1 MLGVGIIQ
9 WGGRVMDLWFK
20 CLRFNTWQEWQE
32 IFFSRVTFLC
42 WPLFSVHSTPLL
54 PQWHIKD
61 PSHSAKSAGGR
72 LQIITHTF
80 LTQQSWSGLTALFRR
95 NFWTSQ
101 GNELTCN
108 LLGNTH
114 PQLSQ
119 LAEPLWTDPGIKS
132 GISMCKIIS
141 TSKQQQKRRWGMSG
155 QTFSQNPHKGGR
167 SHQRTRRSVQ
177 FLCQTGTAENKV

>member
-9 WGGRVMDLWFK
+9 WSGRVMDLWLK

-32 IFFSRVTFLC
+32 ILFSRVTFLC
-42 WPLFSVHSTPLL
+42 WPLFSVHSTPLI

-108 LLGNTH
+108 LSGNTH

-119 LAEPLWTDPGIKS
+119 LAEPLWTDPGQKS
-132 GISMCKIIS
+132 GIDACKLIF
-141 TSKQQQKRRWGMSG
+141 TLKKKKCWWGMIHQPFPPNSG
-155 QTFSQNPHKGGR
+155 MWGRCNHHHNFVVSTFW
-167 SHQRTRRSVQ
+167 
-177 FLCQTGTAENKV
+177 FIWEM